1 MKTDIVEADL
11 SLPEHQSAVV
21 TLTAAYALDPMGQ
34 GAPLSDAVL
43 RRLVPGLQRHPTTVI
58 LLAYAGGRAIGLAT
72 CFVGYS
78 TFEAQPLLNVH
89 DFAVLPEFRGVGIG
103 RRLLAAIED
112 KARALGCCKLTLEV
126 QEKNVKARSTY
137 EAAGFRPAT
146 SGDHTGGS
154 LFYAKSI

>member
-1 MKTDIVEADL
+1 MKTDVVEADL

-21 TLTAAYALDPMGQ
+21 NLTAAYALDPMGQ

-43 RRLVPGLQRHPTTVI
+43 RRLVPGLQRHPTTLI
-58 LLAYAGGRAIGLAT
+58 LLAYADGRAVGLAT

-78 TFEAQPLLNVH
+78 TFAARPLLNVH
-89 DFAVLPEFRGVGIG
+89 DFAVLPEFRGAGIG

-112 KARALGCCKLTLEV
+112 KAKALECCKVTLEV

-137 EAAGFRPAT
+137 EAAGFQQAT
-146 SGDHTGGS
+146 CETEAGGS